1 MKIKV
6 KVNASQNQKKEEKQ
20 NKIEQYIIIFYWKT
34 FIILLNTISRFF
46 PDREALQTIN

>member
-1 MKIKV
+1 M
-6 KVNASQNQKKEEKQ
+6 NASQNQKKEEKQ

-34 FIILLNTISRFF
+34 FIILLNTISTFF